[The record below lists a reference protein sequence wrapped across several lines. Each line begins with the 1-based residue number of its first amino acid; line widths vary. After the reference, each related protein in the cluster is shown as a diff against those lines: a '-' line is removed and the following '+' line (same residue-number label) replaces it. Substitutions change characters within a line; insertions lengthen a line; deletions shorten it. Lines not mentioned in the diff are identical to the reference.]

1 MKRNYFALGALMFAI
16 GVGMGAL
23 GAHGLE
29 GRISDHYLDVWKK
42 ASEYWMY
49 SALGTMSV
57 SAFVQN
63 KDQNEVLAYTF
74 FRFGGLLT
82 WAILG
87 SFIFSISLW
96 VLVINELWGLGLRK
110 LGMITPIGGVMM
122 IVSWIII
129 AIKLFRNKRSNES
142 IC

>member
-1 MKRNYFALGALMFAI
+1 MKRNHFALGAFMFAM
-16 GVGMGAL
+16 GVAMGAL

-29 GRISDHYLDVWKK
+29 GKISDHYLDVWKK

-57 SAFVQN
+57 TAFVHN
-63 KDQNEVLAYTF
+63 KDQNEALANSF

-96 VLVINELWGLGLRK
+96 VLAMNEIWGSELKK

-122 IVSWIII
+122 IVAWVLIGFKVLKIN
-129 AIKLFRNKRSNES
+129 R
-142 IC
+142 

>member
-1 MKRNYFALGALMFAI
+1 MKRNHFALGAFMFAM
-16 GVGMGAL
+16 GVAMGAL

-29 GRISDHYLDVWKK
+29 GKISDHYLDVWKK

-57 SAFVQN
+57 TAFVHN
-63 KDQNEVLAYTF
+63 KDQNEALANSF

-96 VLVINELWGLGLRK
+96 VLAMNEIWGSGLKK

-122 IVSWIII
+122 IVSWVLIGF
-129 AIKLFRNKRSNES
+129 KLLKINR
-142 IC
+142 

>member
-1 MKRNYFALGALMFAI
+1 MKRNHFALGAIMFAV

-29 GRISDHYLDVWKK
+29 GKISAHYLDVWRK

-49 SALGTMSV
+49 SALGVMGV
-57 SAFVQN
+57 VAFVHN
-63 KDQNEVLAYTF
+63 KDENDALARSF

-96 VLVINELWGLGLRK
+96 VLAMNELWGSGLKK
-110 LGMITPIGGVMM
+110 LGMITPIGGIMM
-122 IVSWIII
+122 IVAWLLMG
-129 AIKLFRNKRSNES
+129 IKVLRINRK
-142 IC
+142 

>member
-1 MKRNYFALGALMFAI
+1 MKRNHFALGAFMFAM
-16 GVGMGAL
+16 GVAMGAL

-29 GRISDHYLDVWKK
+29 GKISDHYLDVWKK

-57 SAFVQN
+57 TAFVHN
-63 KDQNEVLAYTF
+63 KDQNEALANSF

-96 VLVINELWGLGLRK
+96 VLAMNEIWGSGLKK

-122 IVSWIII
+122 IVAWVLIGFKVLKIN
-129 AIKLFRNKRSNES
+129 R
-142 IC
+142 

>member
-1 MKRNYFALGALMFAI
+1 MKRNHFALGAFMFAM
-16 GVGMGAL
+16 GVAMGAL

-29 GRISDHYLDVWKK
+29 GEISEHYLDVWKK

-57 SAFVQN
+57 TAFVHN
-63 KDQNEVLAYTF
+63 KDQNEALAHSF

-87 SFIFSISLW
+87 TFIFSISLW
-96 VLVINELWGLGLRK
+96 VLAMNELWGSGLKK

-122 IVSWIII
+122 IVAWVLMGLKVLKIN
-129 AIKLFRNKRSNES
+129 R
-142 IC
+142 